1 MKLRV
6 PGEARGPA
14 WRAVT
19 RWPMLAAVTLL
30 LCSCGSDAGSG
41 GAAAGFGTGGKVLTP
56 MLEAEGGVAAFAIQ
70 ADGRIVATGGPFDL
84 ARYTAAGRLDGSF
97 GRGGKVEHGW
107 GRASAT

>member
-1 MKLRV
+1 
-6 PGEARGPA
+6 
-14 WRAVT
+14 
-19 RWPMLAAVTLL
+19 
-30 LCSCGSDAGSG
+30 
-41 GAAAGFGTGGKVLTP
+41 